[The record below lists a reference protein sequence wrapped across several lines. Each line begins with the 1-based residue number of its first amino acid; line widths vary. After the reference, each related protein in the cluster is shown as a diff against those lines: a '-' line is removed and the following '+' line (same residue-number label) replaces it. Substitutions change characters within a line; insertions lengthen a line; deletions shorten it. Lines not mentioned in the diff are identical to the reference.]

1 MMNIMNK
8 TELKSILDAPPSCII
23 WKRTVVVRET
33 VAQDTLYLLTYPTVR
48 RNVYGTDRQASPL
61 F

>member
-23 WKRTVVVRET
+23 WKRTVGGERDSGPGYSV
-33 VAQDTLYLLTYPTVR
+33 LTYIS
-48 RNVYGTDRQASPL
+48 YCA
-61 F
+61 